1 MAVLAAAA
9 ARQGR
14 LPGADVALM
23 RRAAWV
29 HDLGR
34 ITVSAAVW
42 ESAAP

>member
-1 MAVLAAAA
+1 VAVLAAAA

-23 RRAAWV
+23 WRAAWV